1 MDFNVI
7 SQALGIIET
16 VFEGNAEQ
24 AVDGDITLSEYYP
37 DIQRILK
44 CSVIPGITGAQAS
57 SDRITVDGTALV
69 RVLYVGEDGKIRG
82 FEQNYPFTK
91 TIETS
96 APTEGACV
104 SVRAKTDYVNCRA
117 VSQRRVNIHGV
128 ITINVKIRKK
138 RSDEIITDAE
148 GFGIQLMRKSV
159 PAVSMTGCSD
169 KMFTLSEVVE
179 IGQGSP
185 PITQIIR
192 TQSYVLVSDAKAIS
206 NKLLLK
212 GELVSKILYCAD
224 SDNGELTLF
233 EHSMPISQII
243 EVEGITEDSICDV
256 SLNVALIEITPKA
269 DSNGE
274 LRLVEIN
281 AKVNACVSSCTQIE
295 IPVVVDAYSV
305 SHDLKTDFKQADISG
320 LVDNINDSFTAKGAL
335 EISDM
340 KKMLDVWCGDL
351 SCSCSVR
358 NSDLI
363 ISGSIPVFVLYI
375 NNDNQADF
383 AEKSIDFE
391 FRKNAGMDIERIKC
405 EPNIVVTD
413 CSSLQSGEGKIDV
426 RVEMNIVSI
435 VLFSQR
441 HRFISNLEPTETELP
456 KNKISSLTI
465 YFTEDG
471 EDVWDI
477 ARRYNTTVDAIMQE
491 NGLED
496 SRINQKSMLMI
507 PKA

>member
-1 MDFNVI
+1 
-7 SQALGIIET
+7 
-16 VFEGNAEQ
+16 
-24 AVDGDITLSEYYP
+24 
-37 DIQRILK
+37 
-44 CSVIPGITGAQAS
+44 
-57 SDRITVDGTALV
+57 
-69 RVLYVGEDGKIRG
+69 
-82 FEQNYPFTK
+82 
-91 TIETS
+91 
-96 APTEGACV
+96 
-104 SVRAKTDYVNCRA
+104 
-117 VSQRRVNIHGV
+117 
-128 ITINVKIRKK
+128 
-138 RSDEIITDAE
+138 
-148 GFGIQLMRKSV
+148 
-159 PAVSMTGCSD
+159 
-169 KMFTLSEVVE
+169 MFTLSEVVE

-233 EHSMPISQII
+233 EHSMPISQIV